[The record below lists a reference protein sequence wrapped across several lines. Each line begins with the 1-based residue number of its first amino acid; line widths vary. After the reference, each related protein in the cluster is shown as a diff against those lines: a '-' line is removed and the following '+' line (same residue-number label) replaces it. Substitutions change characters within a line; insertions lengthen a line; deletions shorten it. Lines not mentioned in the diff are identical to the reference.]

1 MEKVTSQLPTGARQD
16 DERPPLAIIGLGAN
30 LEDPPGMIRS
40 AWRTLAET
48 PGLEPVGLSSVYL
61 TEPQGGPEGQ
71 DWYHNAVALFRCRL
85 VAKDLLARLLAV
97 EAGLGRQRLERWG
110 PRVIDL
116 DLLALG
122 DQVVD
127 EPPELIVPHPRLDQR
142 LFVLVPL
149 AEAAPDWRHPIKGRT
164 ASEML
169 SALDPEGQG
178 LKRLGELK

>member
-1 MEKVTSQLPTGARQD
+1 MKKAAGQFPNEATPGGQY
-16 DERPPLAIIGLGAN
+16 PLAIIGLGAN

-40 AWRTLAET
+40 AWRTLAEET

-85 VAKDLLARLLAV
+85 GAKDLLARLLAV
-97 EAGLGRQRLERWG
+97 EAGLGRRRLERWG

-122 DQVVD
+122 DQVLD
-127 EPPELIVPHPRLDQR
+127 ETPQLIVPHPRLDQR

-149 AEAAPDWRHPIKGRT
+149 AEAAPDWRHPIRGLT

-178 LKRLGELK
+178 LKRLGDLE

>member
-1 MEKVTSQLPTGARQD
+1 MRT

-40 AWRTLAET
+40 ALRSLAED
-48 PGLEPVGLSSVYL
+48 PDLEAAGLSSIYL

-71 DWYHNAVALFRCRL
+71 NWYHNAVALFRCRL
-85 VAKDLLARLLAV
+85 SPRDLLARLLAV
-97 EAGLGRQRLERWG
+97 EAGLGRRRLERWG

-122 DQVVD
+122 GQVVD

-149 AEAAPDWRHPIKGRT
+149 AEAAPDWRHPLSGLT
-164 ASEML
+164 AAEML
-169 SALDPEGQG
+169 SALDPEDQG
-178 LKRLGELK
+178 LKRLGEL

>member
-1 MEKVTSQLPTGARQD
+1 MRTADQT
-16 DERPPLAIIGLGAN
+16 PPLAIIGLGAN

-40 AWRTLAET
+40 ALRSLEET
-48 PGLEPVGLSSVYL
+48 PELEAAGRSSIYL

-71 DWYHNAVALFRCRL
+71 NWYHNAVALFRCRL
-85 VAKDLLARLLAV
+85 SPRDLLARLLAV
-97 EAGLGRQRLERWG
+97 EAGLGRRRLERWG

-142 LFVLVPL
+142 LFVLAPL
-149 AEAAPDWRHPIKGRT
+149 AEAAPDWRHPLRGLT
-164 ASEML
+164 AAQML
-169 SALDPEGQG
+169 SALDPFGQG
-178 LKRLGELK
+178 LKRLGEL

>member
-1 MEKVTSQLPTGARQD
+1 MR
-16 DERPPLAIIGLGAN
+16 PLAIIGLGAN

-40 AWRTLAET
+40 ALRSLAED
-48 PGLEPVGLSSVYL
+48 PDLEEAGRSSIYL

-71 DWYHNAVALFRCRL
+71 NWYHNAVALFRCRL
-85 VAKDLLARLLAV
+85 SPQALLARLLSV
-97 EAGLGRQRLERWG
+97 EAGLGRLRLERWG

-127 EPPELIVPHPRLDQR
+127 EPPELIVPHPRLEQR

-149 AEAAPDWRHPIKGRT
+149 AEAAPDWRHPLSGLT
-164 ASEML
+164 AGEML
-169 SALDPEGQG
+169 AALAPEGQG
-178 LKRLGELK
+178 LKQLGEL